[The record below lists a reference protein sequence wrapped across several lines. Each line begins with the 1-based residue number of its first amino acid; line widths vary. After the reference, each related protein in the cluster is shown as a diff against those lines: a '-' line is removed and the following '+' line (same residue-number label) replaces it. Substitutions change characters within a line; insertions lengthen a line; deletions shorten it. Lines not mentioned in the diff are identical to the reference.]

1 MSAHQNISNPEE
13 IDLGQLFAMVN
24 RAVRRIIRTFFL
36 VINFYKRK
44 VFLFGGL
51 LLVGVIGGYFLDQMP
66 SSKRYIREVTIE
78 PNFQSTNYIYDFV
91 DQFNG
96 NFRKE
101 EFRKSLGITSDQ
113 FEKLVA
119 IEILPL
125 KDYTNVLDYFK
136 DNYGEIKAFD
146 VLRDEDDTFD
156 DVKKYYKLHKLE
168 FIFKGSPV
176 WNEKDSQLFIELLK
190 ANPHFSK
197 IQRFAVE
204 ELEKSLEETDKTI
217 AYINKYI
224 AKISENKSF
233 GNSKKEESTVFLT
246 NENEIP
252 TVTSLLKQK
261 DKLLEKR
268 NSYKWSLN
276 LKSAIIN
283 VVDRGEV
290 LENERSL
297 NKKIVLLPL
306 ALVMLVTFLF
316 FFVFLIKWMKN
327 YSLGDA

>member
-1 MSAHQNISNPEE
+1 MSAHQNISKPEE
-13 IDLGQLFAMVN
+13 IDLGQLFAMIN
-24 RAVRRIIRTFFL
+24 RAIRRVIRVLFL

-51 LLVGVIGGYFLDQMP
+51 VLVGVLGGYFLDQMP
-66 SSKRYIREVTIE
+66 SSIRYKREVTIE

-96 NFRKE
+96 NFRKK
-101 EFRKSLGITSDQ
+101 EFRKSLGITPDQ
-113 FEKLVA
+113 FENLVA
-119 IEILPL
+119 IDILPL
-125 KDYTNVLDYFK
+125 RDYTNVLDYFK
-136 DNYGEIKAFD
+136 DNYGEIKGFD

-156 DVKKYYKLHKLE
+156 EVKKYYKLHKLE

-197 IQRFAVE
+197 IQRFTVE
-204 ELEKSLEETDKTI
+204 ELEKSIEEMDKTI

-224 AKISENKSF
+224 AKISEHKFF
-233 GNSKKEESTVFLT
+233 GSAKRESTVFLT

-268 NSYKWSLN
+268 NSYKRSLN
-276 LKSAIIN
+276 LKSAMIN
-283 VVDRGEV
+283 VVDKGKV

-297 NKKIVLLPL
+297 NKKIILLPL
-306 ALVMLVTFLF
+306 VLVMLVTFLF
-316 FFVFLIKWMKN
+316 FFVFISKWMKN
-327 YSLGDA
+327 YSLGEV